1 MNASKPLD
9 TRRLSVMSD
18 PGYFGPDSITWEV
31 NRELTVL
38 FGGARALLMHA
49 AHPLIAAGAR
59 QTSMYSRDPWARL
72 IRTLMLQ
79 STVTFGSKA
88 EAQEAADKINKL
100 HLKVNGVDPV
110 TGGRY
115 DALDHDQLLWVHA
128 ALEVSSIYFFERTVR
143 KLTADER
150 QRYHTENLIAAELIL
165 LPADKVPATYEEME
179 AYVDEMVHS
188 DVMKLTDVA
197 QDVADIIAAG
207 PVPRGVKWMWGFI
220 SFASFGTLPKPLQ
233 EMYGV
238 KWGPW
243 RQRWLDFN
251 LAALGKIRPF
261 LPQRFRLIG
270 PAQIANKRMA
280 GDTDIR
286 IIDRMR
292 QAQRSDVD

>member
-1 MNASKPLD
+1 
-9 TRRLSVMSD
+9 MSD

-88 EAQEAADKINKL
+88 EAEEAADKINKL
-100 HLKVNGVDPV
+100 HTKVNGVDPV
-110 TGGRY
+110 TGERY

-143 KLTADER
+143 RLTPAER
-150 QRYHTENLIAAELIL
+150 QRYHEESLVAAELIL
-165 LPADKVPATYEEME
+165 LPRTHVPATYELTEE
-179 AYVDEMVHS
+179 YVDRMAHS
-188 DVMKLTDVA
+188 DTMMLTDVA
-197 QDVADIIAAG
+197 ADVAEIIRSG

-220 SFASFGTLPKPLQ
+220 SFAAFGTLPEPLKDV
-233 EMYGV
+233 YGV
-238 KWGPW
+238 RWSRW
-243 RQRWLDFN
+243 RRAWLDAN
-251 LAALGKIRPF
+251 LRLLGLIRPY
-261 LPQRFRLIG
+261 LPRRFRLIG
-270 PAQIANKRMA
+270 PAQIADKRLA
-280 GDTDIR
+280 GESDIR
-286 IIDRMR
+286 IIDSMR
-292 QAQRSDVD
+292 SAAKPSDR

>member
-1 MNASKPLD
+1 
-9 TRRLSVMSD
+9 MSD

-100 HLKVNGVDPV
+100 HLKVNGIDPV

-128 ALEVSSIYFFERTVR
+128 ALEVSSLYFFERTVR
-143 KLTADER
+143 KLTPDER

-165 LPADKVPATYEEME
+165 LPREHVPSTYEEME

-188 DVMKLTDVA
+188 DTMLLTDVA
-197 QDVADIIAAG
+197 QDVADIISSG

-220 SFASFGTLPKPLQ
+220 SYASFGTLPRPLK
-233 EMYGV
+233 ELYGV

-251 LAALGKIRPF
+251 LAMLGRIRPF

-270 PAQIANKRMA
+270 PAQIANRRMA

-292 QAQRSDVD
+292 SAQKSSRE

>member
-1 MNASKPLD
+1 
-9 TRRLSVMSD
+9 MSD

-88 EAQEAADKINKL
+88 EAEEAADKINKL
-100 HLKVNGVDPV
+100 HTKVNGVDPV
-110 TGGRY
+110 TGERY

-143 KLTADER
+143 RLTPAER
-150 QRYHTENLIAAELIL
+150 QRYHEESLVAAELIL
-165 LPADKVPATYEEME
+165 LPRTHVPATYEETE
-179 AYVDEMVHS
+179 AYVDRMAHS
-188 DVMKLTDVA
+188 ETMMLTDVA
-197 QDVADIIAAG
+197 ADVAEIIRSG

-220 SFASFGTLPKPLQ
+220 SFAAFGTLPDPLKDL
-233 EMYGV
+233 YGV
-238 KWGPW
+238 RWSRW
-243 RQRWLDFN
+243 RRVWLDAN
-251 LAALGKIRPF
+251 LRLLGVIRPY
-261 LPQRFRLIG
+261 LPRRFRLIG
-270 PAQIANKRMA
+270 PAQIAAKRLA
-280 GDTDIR
+280 GESDIR
-286 IIDRMR
+286 IIDSMR
-292 QAQRSDVD
+292 SASRPSDR

>member
-1 MNASKPLD
+1 
-9 TRRLSVMSD
+9 MSD
-18 PGYFGPDSITWEV
+18 PGYFGPESITWEV

-100 HLKVNGVDPV
+100 HLKVNGTDPV
-110 TGGRY
+110 TGGHY

-143 KLTADER
+143 RLAPEER
-150 QRYHTENLIAAELIL
+150 QRYHEENLIAAKLIL
-165 LPADKVPATYEEME
+165 LPAERVPATYEAME
-179 AYVDEMVHS
+179 AYVDQMVHS
-188 DVMKLTDVA
+188 ELMMLTDVA
-197 QDVADIIAAG
+197 QDVADIISSG

-220 SFASFGTLPKPLQ
+220 SFASFGTLPQPLKD
-233 EMYGV
+233 MYGV
-238 KWGPW
+238 EWGPW
-243 RQRWLDFN
+243 RQRWLDLN
-251 LAALGKIRPF
+251 LAVLGRIRPF
-261 LPQRFRLIG
+261 LPKRFRLIG

-280 GDTDIR
+280 GDTEIR

-292 QAQRSDVD
+292 QTEKNTSGGQP